1 METPRFR
8 KPSTQNSAP
17 RFQKMEILFYIAAA
31 VTVLAT
37 LRVITH
43 VHAVHALLYLV
54 VTLIALALIFYLL
67 GAQFA
72 AALEIIIY
80 GGAIMVLFIFVVM
93 LLGPLAVEQERTW
106 LTLDAWVGPG
116 ILALVLLG
124 EVGYLIAVGDH
135 TSLAV
140 TEARQKGVSIAL
152 YGPYIIG
159 VELAS
164 MLLLPGLIGA
174 YHLGRRI
181 SKEAR

>member
-1 METPRFR
+1 
-8 KPSTQNSAP
+8 
-17 RFQKMEILFYIAAA
+17 MEILFYIAAA
-31 VTVLAT
+31 VTFLAT

-43 VHAVHALLYLV
+43 LHPVHALLYLV
-54 VTLIALALIFYLL
+54 VALIALALIFYLL

-93 LLGPLAVEQERTW
+93 LLGPLAVEQERAW
-106 LTLDAWVGPG
+106 LSPTAWVGPS
-116 ILALVLLG
+116 ILALILLG

-135 TSLAV
+135 TANV
-140 TEARQKGVSIAL
+140 VAETRQKGISIAL

-174 YHLGRRI
+174 YHLGRRL
-181 SKEAR
+181 SREGR

>member
-1 METPRFR
+1 
-8 KPSTQNSAP
+8 
-17 RFQKMEILFYIAAA
+17 MEILFYIAAA
-31 VTVLAT
+31 VTFLAT

-54 VTLIALALIFYLL
+54 VALIALSLIFYLL

-106 LTLDAWVGPG
+106 LSPSAWVGPC

-124 EVGYLIAVGDH
+124 EVGYLLASGDH
-135 TSLAV
+135 PTMAV
-140 TEARQKGVSIAL
+140 TEPSQKGISIAL

-174 YHLGRRI
+174 YHLGRRHI
-181 SKEAR
+181 E

>member
-1 METPRFR
+1 MEV
-8 KPSTQNSAP
+8 
-17 RFQKMEILFYIAAA
+17 LFYIAAA
-31 VTVLAT
+31 VSFLAT

-43 VHAVHALLYLV
+43 LHPVHALLYLV
-54 VTLIALALIFYLL
+54 VALIALALIFYLL

-93 LLGPLAVEQERTW
+93 LLGPLAVEQERAWMTP
-106 LTLDAWVGPG
+106 TAWVGPS
-116 ILALVLLG
+116 ILALILLG

-135 TSLAV
+135 TASVVAE
-140 TEARQKGVSIAL
+140 TRQKGISIAL

-174 YHLGRRI
+174 YHLGRRL
-181 SKEAR
+181 SREGR

>member
-1 METPRFR
+1 MEV
-8 KPSTQNSAP
+8 
-17 RFQKMEILFYIAAA
+17 LFYIAAA
-31 VTVLAT
+31 VSFLAT

-43 VHAVHALLYLV
+43 LHPVHALLYLV
-54 VTLIALALIFYLL
+54 VALIALALIFYLL

-93 LLGPLAVEQERTW
+93 LLGPLAVEQERAW
-106 LTLDAWVGPG
+106 LTPTAWVGPS
-116 ILALVLLG
+116 ILALILLG

-135 TSLAV
+135 TASVVAE
-140 TEARQKGVSIAL
+140 TRQKGISIAL

-174 YHLGRRI
+174 YHLGRRL
-181 SKEAR
+181 SREGR

>member
-1 METPRFR
+1 
-8 KPSTQNSAP
+8 
-17 RFQKMEILFYIAAA
+17 MEILFYIAAA
-31 VTVLAT
+31 VTFLAT

-43 VHAVHALLYLV
+43 LHPVHALLYLV
-54 VTLIALALIFYLL
+54 VALIALALIFYLL

-93 LLGPLAVEQERTW
+93 LLGPLAVEQERAW
-106 LTLDAWVGPG
+106 LSPTAWVGPS
-116 ILALVLLG
+116 ILALILLS

-135 TSLAV
+135 TASVVAE
-140 TEARQKGVSIAL
+140 TRQKGISIAL

-174 YHLGRRI
+174 YHLGRRL
-181 SKEAR
+181 SREGR

>member
-1 METPRFR
+1 MEV
-8 KPSTQNSAP
+8 
-17 RFQKMEILFYIAAA
+17 LFYIAAT

-43 VHAVHALLYLV
+43 VHPVHALLYLV
-54 VTLIALALIFYLL
+54 VALIALALMFYLL

-93 LLGPLAVEQERTW
+93 LLGPLAAEQERTW
-106 LTLDAWVGPG
+106 LTPGAWLGPS

-135 TSLAV
+135 TAITV
-140 TEARQKGVSIAL
+140 AETRQKGMSIAL
-152 YGPYIIG
+152 YGPYIIA

-174 YHLGRRI
+174 YHLGRRM
-181 SKEAR
+181 SREDR

>member
-1 METPRFR
+1 MEV
-8 KPSTQNSAP
+8 
-17 RFQKMEILFYIAAA
+17 LFYIAAA
-31 VTVLAT
+31 VTFLAT

-43 VHAVHALLYLV
+43 LQPVHALLYLV
-54 VTLIALALIFYLL
+54 VALIALALIFYLL

-93 LLGPLAVEQERTW
+93 LLGPLAVEQERAW
-106 LTLDAWVGPG
+106 LTPSAWVGPS
-116 ILALVLLG
+116 ILALILLG
-124 EVGYLIAVGDH
+124 EVGYLIASGDP
-135 TSLAV
+135 TPNVAV
-140 TEARQKGVSIAL
+140 ETRQKGLSIAL

-174 YHLGRRI
+174 YHLGRRL
-181 SKEAR
+181 SREGR

>member
-1 METPRFR
+1 MEV
-8 KPSTQNSAP
+8 
-17 RFQKMEILFYIAAA
+17 LFYIAAA
-31 VTVLAT
+31 VTFLAT

-54 VTLIALALIFYLL
+54 VALIALSLIFYLL

-106 LTLDAWVGPG
+106 LSPSAWVGPS

-124 EVGYLIAVGDH
+124 EVGYLIAAGDH
-135 TSLAV
+135 VSITVA
-140 TEARQKGVSIAL
+140 EPQRKGLSIAL
-152 YGPYIIG
+152 YGPYVIG

-174 YHLGRRI
+174 YHLGRRL
-181 SKEAR
+181 SREAR

>member
-1 METPRFR
+1 
-8 KPSTQNSAP
+8 
-17 RFQKMEILFYIAAA
+17 MEILFYIAAA
-31 VTVLAT
+31 VTFLAT

-54 VTLIALALIFYLL
+54 VALIALSLIFYLL

-106 LTLDAWVGPG
+106 LSPSAWVGPC

-124 EVGYLIAVGDH
+124 EVGYLLASGDYP
-135 TSLAV
+135 TMAV
-140 TEARQKGVSIAL
+140 TEPSKKGISIAL

-174 YHLGRRI
+174 YHLGRRL
-181 SKEAR
+181 SSEARSC

>member
-1 METPRFR
+1 
-8 KPSTQNSAP
+8 
-17 RFQKMEILFYIAAA
+17 MEILFYIAAA
-31 VTVLAT
+31 VTLLAT
-37 LRVITH
+37 VRVITH

-54 VTLIALALIFYLL
+54 VALIALALIFYLL

-106 LTLDAWVGPG
+106 LTPAAWVGPS
-116 ILALVLLG
+116 ILALILLG
-124 EVGYLIAVGDH
+124 EVGYLIAAGDH
-135 TSLAV
+135 TAIVASE
-140 TEARQKGVSIAL
+140 TRQKGISIAL

-181 SKEAR
+181 PKESR

>member
-1 METPRFR
+1 MEV
-8 KPSTQNSAP
+8 
-17 RFQKMEILFYIAAA
+17 LFYIAAT
-31 VTVLAT
+31 VTFLAT

-43 VHAVHALLYLV
+43 LHPVHALLYLV
-54 VTLIALALIFYLL
+54 VALIALALIFYLL

-93 LLGPLAVEQERTW
+93 LLGPLAVERERAW
-106 LTLDAWVGPG
+106 LTPTAWVGPS
-116 ILALVLLG
+116 ILALILLG

-135 TSLAV
+135 TASVVAE
-140 TEARQKGVSIAL
+140 TRQKGISIAL

-174 YHLGRRI
+174 YHLGRRL
-181 SKEAR
+181 SREGR

>member
-1 METPRFR
+1 MEV
-8 KPSTQNSAP
+8 
-17 RFQKMEILFYIAAA
+17 LFYIAAA
-31 VTVLAT
+31 VTFLAT

-43 VHAVHALLYLV
+43 LHPVHALLYLV
-54 VTLIALALIFYLL
+54 VALIALALIFYLL

-93 LLGPLAVEQERTW
+93 LLGPLAVEQERAW
-106 LTLDAWVGPG
+106 LSPTAWVGPS
-116 ILALVLLG
+116 ILALILLG

-135 TSLAV
+135 TVSV
-140 TEARQKGVSIAL
+140 VVETRQKGISIAL

-174 YHLGRRI
+174 YHLGRRL
-181 SKEAR
+181 SREGR

>member
-1 METPRFR
+1 
-8 KPSTQNSAP
+8 
-17 RFQKMEILFYIAAA
+17 MEILFYIAAA
-31 VTVLAT
+31 VTFLAT

-43 VHAVHALLYLV
+43 VHPVHALLYLV
-54 VTLIALALIFYLL
+54 VALIALALIFYLL

-93 LLGPLAVEQERTW
+93 LLGPLAVERERAW
-106 LTLDAWVGPG
+106 LTPHAWVGPS

-135 TSLAV
+135 TASVVAE
-140 TEARQKGVSIAL
+140 TRQKGISIAL

-174 YHLGRRI
+174 YHLGRRL
-181 SKEAR
+181 SREER

>member
-1 METPRFR
+1 
-8 KPSTQNSAP
+8 
-17 RFQKMEILFYIAAA
+17 MEILFYIAAA
-31 VTVLAT
+31 VTFLAT

-54 VTLIALALIFYLL
+54 VALIALSLIFYLL

-106 LTLDAWVGPG
+106 LSPSDWVGPC

-124 EVGYLIAVGDH
+124 EVGYLISAGDH
-135 TSLAV
+135 VSMPVA
-140 TEARQKGVSIAL
+140 EPQRKGLSIAL
-152 YGPYIIG
+152 YGPYVIG

-174 YHLGRRI
+174 YHLGRRL
-181 SKEAR
+181 SREAR

>member
-1 METPRFR
+1 MEL
-8 KPSTQNSAP
+8 
-17 RFQKMEILFYIAAA
+17 LFYIAAT
-31 VTVLAT
+31 VTALAT
-37 LRVITH
+37 VRVITH

-54 VTLIALALIFYLL
+54 VALISLALIFYLL

-106 LTLDAWVGPG
+106 LTPSAWVGPS
-116 ILALVLLG
+116 ILALILLA
-124 EVGYLIAVGDH
+124 EVGYLIATGDH
-135 TSLAV
+135 PSIAV
-140 TEARQKGVSIAL
+140 SETRQKGVSIAL
-152 YGPYIIG
+152 YGPYIIA

-174 YHLGRRI
+174 YHLGRRLVQ
-181 SKEAR
+181 EAP

>member
-1 METPRFR
+1 MEV
-8 KPSTQNSAP
+8 
-17 RFQKMEILFYIAAA
+17 LFYIAAA
-31 VTVLAT
+31 VTFLAT

-43 VHAVHALLYLV
+43 VHPVHALLYLV
-54 VTLIALALIFYLL
+54 VALIALALIFYLL

-93 LLGPLAVEQERTW
+93 LLGPLAVEQEKSW
-106 LTLDAWVGPG
+106 LTPGAWLGPSL
-116 ILALVLLG
+116 LALVLLG

-135 TSLAV
+135 LPITPME
-140 TEARQKGVSIAL
+140 TRQKGVSVVL
-152 YGPYIIG
+152 YGPYIIA

-174 YHLGRRI
+174 YHLGRRL
-181 SKEAR
+181 SKEPRSC